1 MGLRLGRVER
11 DRVTIFSLEPAIGA
25 CHRFKVGKSRSGRGG
40 AEENLLTRMRPCEI
54 HKDLIWRDCLSLL
67 EEIKEEH
74 FKEMP
79 KIMEMVSKARE
90 RFALRTF

>member
-1 MGLRLGRVER
+1 
-11 DRVTIFSLEPAIGA
+11 
-25 CHRFKVGKSRSGRGG
+25 
-40 AEENLLTRMRPCEI
+40 MRPCEI

-79 KIMEMVSKARE
+79 KIMEMVRKPWE
-90 RFALRTF
+90 RFALKTF